1 MSNNK
6 SEETMTK
13 PKQSGYS
20 EKAKTLGFRFYKEY
34 ICKTDKAKKYLIQLD
49 NHKMFL
55 IADRGYNQKD
65 GYGHDIIVP
74 RHFEVYKDEGIF
86 IYDHAFESLS
96 EAFNYL
102 HKH

>member
-1 MSNNK
+1 MKKTNK
-6 SEETMTK
+6 S
-13 PKQSGYS
+13 GFS
-20 EKAKTLGFRFYKEY
+20 EKAKALGFRFYKEY
-34 ICKTDKAKKYLIQLD
+34 ICKTDKVKKYLIQLN

-55 IADRGYNQKD
+55 IADRGLNQKD
-65 GYGHDIIVP
+65 GYGLDIIVP

-96 EAFNYL
+96 EAFKYL